1 MIRLL
6 AFILI
11 CLFAL
16 AERGYALGQ
25 VTYVT
30 DLSGPGSFPVV
41 ADGVAAALLVDTND
55 FAGVIRA
62 AGDLQSDVFR
72 VTGVRPERLLR
83 ADGLKSK
90 VILAGTLGKC
100 PLLDRLVRE
109 HKLDVHKIAGQW
121 ESYLIQ
127 VVAQPCAGVDQALV
141 ICGSDKR
148 GTIYGIYDLSEELG
162 VSPWHYWADVP
173 VRKRH
178 DVWVKAGTF
187 VQGPPAVKYRGIF
200 LNDEA
205 PDLTGWATH
214 TFGGYNHAFY
224 TNVFELLLRL
234 KANYLWPAMWNNC
247 FNEDDP
253 LNPKLAD
260 EYGIVMGTSH
270 VEPMMRA
277 DKEWNRLGYTARDWN
292 FATNPDR
299 LKAFWEAGLARNRD
313 YENIITMAMRGKID
327 TPMTAGANIALLE
340 RIVAAQRE
348 MVARVYHTNAAAVPQ
363 LWALYKEVQEYYEK
377 GMQVPDDMTLLW
389 CDDNWGNLRR
399 LPAANERGRSGGSGI
414 YYHFDY
420 VGNPRNY
427 KWVNTSPLPKIREQ
441 MNLAYQYGADRI
453 WIVNVGHLQHVALP
467 AEFFLNLAWSPE
479 RWPAE
484 RVGEFTRQWA
494 AREFGGEYAAPM
506 ADLVTRYAF
515 LNGRRK
521 PELLEPDTY
530 SVVNYGEADRVLA
543 EWQTLAHDA
552 ESINQKLPAA
562 ARDAFFELVRYPV
575 LACANLNELYVTAAK
590 NRLYAAQGRAGANEL
605 ATRARELFRR
615 DAALA
620 AEYNH
625 ELAGGKWD
633 HMMDQTHIGYTGWQQ
648 PETNAMPALAEV
660 GVSGPAALGVAVEG
674 SAASWSA
681 GGAGAGLPVIDRFK
695 RQSRYVEVFNRG
707 AGAFEFTAQA
717 DVPWIQLSQTE
728 GTVTNDRRIQVSVDW
743 SKAPTGEARGWVTIR
758 DGGTNSVLVAV
769 DLFNPKLP
777 RPGTFDG
784 FVETEG
790 CVAMEAEH
798 FTRATAA
805 GGVQWEKLDGLGNT
819 LSGMEVFPVTA
830 ASVLP
835 PQPAPVLEYK
845 LYLYHGG
852 TVEVEAVLS
861 PTLNFMAG
869 RGLRFGLS
877 FDDQPVRVVTA
888 VPEKYAVGDGAK
900 DWEQVVKD
908 GVRRV
913 RCQYKLA
920 EPGEHTLKF
929 RMVDPGVVLE
939 KLVVNTGGVKPS
951 YLGPPESCRA
961 GEAWP

>member
-11 CLFAL
+11 SVFAL
-16 AERGYALGQ
+16 AERGFALGQ
-25 VTYVT
+25 VTYVADT
-30 DLSGPGSFPVV
+30 PSTGSFPVV
-41 ADGVAAALLVDTND
+41 VDGVAAALWVDTND

-62 AGDLQSDVFR
+62 AGDLQSDIFR
-72 VTGVRPERLLR
+72 VTGVRPEWL
-83 ADGLKSK
+83 AGAEGLNPK

-100 PLLDRLVRE
+100 PLIDRLVRE
-109 HKLDVHKIAGQW
+109 HKLDAQPIAGMW
-121 ESYLIQ
+121 ESFLIQ
-127 VVAQPCAGVDQALV
+127 EVAQPCAGVDQALV

-162 VSPWHYWADVP
+162 VSPWHFWADVP
-173 VRKRH
+173 VRQRSN
-178 DVWVKAGTF
+178 VWVKAGPY

-205 PDLTGWATH
+205 PDLTGWANH
-214 TFGGYNHAFY
+214 TFGGYNHGFY

-292 FATNPDR
+292 YATNPDR
-299 LKAFWEAGLARNRD
+299 LKAFWEAGLARNKD

-327 TPMTAGANIALLE
+327 TPMSEGANIALLE
-340 RIVAAQRE
+340 QIVTAQRE

-399 LPAANERGRSGGSGI
+399 LPGASERGRPGGSGI

-441 MNLAYQYGADRI
+441 MNLAHQYGADRI
-453 WIVNVGHLQHVALP
+453 WIVNVGHLQHVMLP
-467 AEFFLNLAWSPE
+467 TEFFLNLAWAPD

-484 RVGEFTRQWA
+484 WLGEFTRQWA
-494 AREFGGEYAAPM
+494 AREFGVEYAAPI
-506 ADLVTRYAF
+506 ADLITQSAF

-543 EWQTLAHDA
+543 EWQALANEA
-552 ESINQKLPAA
+552 EAINQKLPVA
-562 ARDAFFELVRYPV
+562 ARDTFFELVWYPV

-590 NRLYAAQGRAGANEL
+590 NHLYAVQGRARANEL
-605 ATRARELFRR
+605 AAQARELFRR
-615 DAALA
+615 DAALT

-625 ELAGGKWD
+625 ELAGGKWN

-648 PETNAMPALAEV
+648 PDSNSLPALAEV
-660 GVSGPAALGVAVEG
+660 RMAGRATMGVAVEG
-674 SAASWSA
+674 SANSWSA
-681 GGAGAGLPVIDRFK
+681 GGAGAVLPVIDRFK
-695 RQSRYVEVFNRG
+695 RPSRYVDIFNRG
-707 AGAFEFTAQA
+707 AGELDFTASA
-717 DVPWIQLSQTE
+717 DVQWIQLSQTNGVV
-728 GTVTNDRRIQVSVDW
+728 GTDQRIRVSVDW
-743 SKAPTGEARGWVTIR
+743 SKAPAGEVRGWVAIR
-758 DGGTNSVLVAV
+758 GGNTNSVMVAV
-769 DLFNPKLP
+769 DVFNPTLP
-777 RPGTFDG
+777 RRGAFDG

-798 FTRATAA
+798 FTRATAV
-805 GGVQWEKLDGLGNT
+805 GGVHWEKLQGLGNT

-835 PQPAPVLEYK
+835 PQLAPVLEYQM
-845 LYLYHGG
+845 YLFHGG
-852 TVEVEAVLS
+852 TVEVEAALT

-888 VPEKYAVGDGAK
+888 VPEHYAVGDGAE
-900 DWEQVVKD
+900 DWGQTVKN

-913 RCQYKLA
+913 RCQFELA

-939 KLVVNTGGVKPS
+939 KLVVNTGEVKPS
-951 YLGPPESCRA
+951 YLGPPESFRDRVD
-961 GEAWP
+961 WP